1 MSYDGQ
7 NQRLA
12 HGGGTLNIAARLE
25 DLATPDAMAISWV
38 TYQLVH
44 RHFVC
49 EDKGEH
55 LIKGIEKPVCIY
67 HIIRENTAH
76 FRSEN
81 QQNLSN
87 QTPLFGREKE
97 GNRLLELWNAAK

>member
-1 MSYDGQ
+1 MMDKI
-7 NQRLA
+7 NVWLM
-12 HGGGTLNIAARLE
+12 GGGTLNIAARLE
-25 DLATPDAMAISWV
+25 DLATPDAIAISWV

-55 LIKGIEKPVCIY
+55 LIKGIEKPAHIY

-97 GNRLLELWNAAK
+97 LNRLLELWDAAK